1 MQVPDSV
8 LLQRNSQ
15 LVLTEL
21 RISARLRD
29 RTDVDELLNAVR
41 LENFKE
47 LLDREGGVADGEDRQ
62 GFNTARR

>member
-1 MQVPDSV
+1 MHVPDSV
-8 LLQRNSQ
+8 LVQRNRE

-21 RISARLRD
+21 RIPARLRD

-47 LLDREGGVADGEDRQ
+47 LLDRERGVADGENRQ
-62 GFNTARR
+62 GLATARR

>member
-1 MQVPDSV
+1 
-8 LLQRNSQ
+8 

-21 RISARLRD
+21 RIPARLRD